1 MTDQAASAKK
11 DNVKEYPVMTPEDY
25 PQKMLIW
32 LDRRLDGMEER
43 MTNKNEERD
52 QMIARTAR
60 RSVRTQANVRVIW
73 LALLGVFMTIFLTSC

>member
-1 MTDQAASAKK
+1 MTAQATSAKK

-32 LDRRLDGMEER
+32 FDGRLDDMEQR

-52 QMIARTAR
+52 AMIARTAR